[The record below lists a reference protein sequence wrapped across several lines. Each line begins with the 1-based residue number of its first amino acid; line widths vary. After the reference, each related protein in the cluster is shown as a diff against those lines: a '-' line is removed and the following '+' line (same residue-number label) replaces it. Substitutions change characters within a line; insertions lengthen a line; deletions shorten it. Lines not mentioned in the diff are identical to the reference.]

1 MTKQPRKKTKHW
13 STEKKIQ
20 VVMAYLVLG
29 KMPMVEAATGVPAG
43 TIHQWKRQEWW
54 DELVRQVR
62 VEENIQLDAR
72 LSKILSKTLDI
83 VEDRLDNGDWMYDPK
98 EGNITRIPVKLRDA
112 AAVSDTA
119 WNRRDAVRN
128 MLGEKEAKQTGV
140 KEALQEIAAGFAA
153 LVQGKANDKEVS
165 VNGSGELPSSEDQHG
180 SN

>member
-1 MTKQPRKKTKHW
+1 MTKAPRKKTKHW

-62 VEENIQLDAR
+62 TEENIQLDAR
-72 LSKILSKTLDI
+72 LGKILTKTLDI
-83 VEDRLDNGDWMYDPK
+83 VEDRLEHGDWMYDPK
-98 EGNITRIPVKLRDA
+98 EGKVTRIPVKLRDA

-119 WNRRDAVRN
+119 WNRRDAVRS

-140 KEALQEIAAGFAA
+140 KEALAEIAAGFAA
-153 LVQGKANDKEVS
+153 LVQGKKNDEKVS
-165 VNGSGELPSSEDQHG
+165 ADGSREQPSSEDHNG
-180 SN
+180 SE